1 MDREPEQQVQ
11 EPQPEQVQE
20 PHEALEPCFTG
31 TFEHTLDA
39 KGRVSL
45 PAKIR
50 RSLPS
55 TVKTVLSL
63 DKEAVYVFSPKAY
76 KAWFDSFFPNGFNP
90 RSTADVKL
98 KTRLMAFAED
108 SDIDS
113 AGRIGISAKLR
124 GIVGLEKDVTIIG
137 SGDYLQIVD
146 RAKFAAVEDELLDMD
161 FMVD

>member
-1 MDREPEQQVQ
+1 MDQ
-11 EPQPEQVQE
+11 EE
-20 PHEALEPCFTG
+20 LEPLFTG
-31 TFEHTLDA
+31 MFEHTLDA

-50 RSLPS
+50 KSLPE

-63 DKEAVYVFSPKAY
+63 DKESVYVFSPKAY
-76 KAWFDSFFPNGFNP
+76 KAWFESFFPNGRVNP
-90 RSTADVKL
+90 LSTKDVKL
-98 KTRLMAFAED
+98 QQRLMAYSED

-124 GIVGLEKDVTIIG
+124 GLVGLEKDVTILG
-137 SGDYLQIVD
+137 CGDHLQIVD
-146 RAKFAAVEDELLDMD
+146 RAKFAAVEDDLLAMD